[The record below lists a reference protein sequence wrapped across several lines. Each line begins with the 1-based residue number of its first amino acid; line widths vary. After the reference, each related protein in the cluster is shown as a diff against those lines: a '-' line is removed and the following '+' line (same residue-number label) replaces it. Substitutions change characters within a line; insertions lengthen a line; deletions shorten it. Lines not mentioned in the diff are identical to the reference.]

1 MGHSCIVALN
11 LAYLRKGCSRSMRM
25 AFWFMENMLF
35 RVYRNDDEFL
45 FMKDKVLTLE
55 LLEVRVPS
63 RVDLLS

>member
-1 MGHSCIVALN
+1 MALN
-11 LAYLRKGCSRSMRM
+11 LAYLRKGCSRSIRI

-35 RVYRNDDEFL
+35 RVYRKDEEFL
-45 FMKDKVLTLE
+45 LMKDRLFILE